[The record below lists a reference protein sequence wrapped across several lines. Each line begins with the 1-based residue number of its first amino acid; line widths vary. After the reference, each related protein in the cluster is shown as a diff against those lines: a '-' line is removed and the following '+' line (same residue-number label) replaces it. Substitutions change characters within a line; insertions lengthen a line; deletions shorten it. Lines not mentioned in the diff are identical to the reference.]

1 MRVPC
6 QITQW
11 YLLPAISAEMVRE
24 LKKSGVKQAEIARL
38 LGVTPAAVSQY
49 VKGKRGKMV
58 ELNAELKKRIS
69 VSAKRIASK
78 GTTDEELSREIC
90 ELCIVARRS
99 RMMCEFHKKIGKFDQ
114 TCGLCTGGLNAKH

>member
-1 MRVPC
+1 MKVPC

-24 LKKSGVKQAEIARL
+24 LKKVGMKQAEIARM

-58 ELNAELKKRIS
+58 TLPSDIRKRIS
-69 VSAKRIASK
+69 ASAKKISSS
-78 GTTDEELSREIC
+78 GISEDELSREIC
-90 ELCIVARRS
+90 ELCILARKS
-99 RMMCEFHKKIGKFDQ
+99 RAVCEIHQKLSHIDKNC
-114 TCGLCTGGLNAKH
+114 TLCTAV